1 MIKVALN
8 ISKHKPN
15 KACVFFFRERP
26 AFFSDRTSHC
36 SFFRLGNCPTVF
48 LRCHAHFPVMG
59 SWPHGLNVPIFS
71 SQDFIVFHHQIILV
85 LVIVETQRKRDFLF
99 VARVSGCWG
108 VAEGLLVA
116 AAAVACLLDFVNI
129 FKLRNSLFRKSI
141 IQINFWLHHS
151 DPCIEIFK
159 TRSHFTTFKN
169 IFNIFFF

>member
-1 MIKVALN
+1 MWSPESWSHPPGRLLFAVHSRDQTWLAWLG
-8 ISKHKPN
+8 SLL
-15 KACVFFFRERP
+15 
-26 AFFSDRTSHC
+26 DRTRAGLSRPVVESVARMDGSEGKSAGWRRRLAHRRCTFLTRQSHP
-36 SFFRLGNCPTVF
+36 N
-48 LRCHAHFPVMG
+48 
-59 SWPHGLNVPIFS
+59 
-71 SQDFIVFHHQIILV
+71 
-85 LVIVETQRKRDFLF
+85 RDFLF

-159 TRSHFTTFKN
+159 TRSHLTTFKN
-169 IFNIFFF
+169 IF